1 MEKEGCRMELKIM
14 KVNPKDVNPF
24 ESGIYYISEIVDSG
38 IFFDNIK
45 KYKIPQ
51 LDVVRYK
58 DKLYSLQPSSILS
71 AYQTLFDESLVTRVF
86 EVETE
91 EEIEKVFMISN
102 FPYFE
107 VDFLNIFDSIKRID
121 ESDIPFKNEYILRMK
136 KIDSLSFFGSRENN
150 VDLF

>member
-1 MEKEGCRMELKIM
+1 MELKIM

-24 ESGIYYISEIVDSG
+24 ESGVYYISEIVDSG

-71 AYQTLFDESLVTRVF
+71 AYQNLFDESLITRVF
-86 EVETE
+86 EVESE
-91 EEIEKVFMISN
+91 EEVERIFMISN

-150 VDLF
+150 IDLF

>member
-1 MEKEGCRMELKIM
+1 MELKIM

-24 ESGIYYISEIVDSG
+24 ESGVYYVSEIVDSG

-71 AYQTLFDESLVTRVF
+71 AYQNLFDESLITRVF
-86 EVETE
+86 EVESE
-91 EEIEKVFMISN
+91 EEVERIFMISN

-150 VDLF
+150 MDLF

>member
-1 MEKEGCRMELKIM
+1 MELKIM

-24 ESGIYYISEIVDSG
+24 ESGVYYISEIVDSG

-71 AYQTLFDESLVTRVF
+71 AYQNLFDESLITRVF
-86 EVETE
+86 EVESE
-91 EEIEKVFMISN
+91 EEVERIFMISN

-150 VDLF
+150 MDLF

>member
-1 MEKEGCRMELKIM
+1 MELKIM